1 MSAWLGTEQYTTYF
15 NNPGSDLQGGITA
28 SMSGGSLLGAL
39 LAGFSE
45 FPPPPPLVHKRN
57 KFHNAQRLR
66 TIVADRLGR
75 KIALQIACV
84 IFVVGCAIVC
94 SSQNVGQ
101 LIAGRIVNGFSIG
114 ICSSQVCVYL
124 AELSPS
130 AIRGRIVGIQQ
141 WSIEWGI
148 LIMYL
153 ICYGCAQTV
162 EGPAAFRI
170 AWGVQ
175 GFPAIVLFLA
185 LFCFP
190 ESPRWLAANE
200 RWEECLSVLADLHG
214 KGDRSHPVVL
224 AEFEEVQEAQRI
236 AAQAAGVGFLSLFGP
251 KIWKRTLAGTSVQ
264 AWQQLLGGN
273 VAMYY
278 VVYIFQMAG
287 LSGKY
292 LVIKTANDF

>member
-1 MSAWLGTEQYTTYF
+1 
-15 NNPGSDLQGGITA
+15 
-28 SMSGGSLLGAL
+28 
-39 LAGFSE
+39 
-45 FPPPPPLVHKRN
+45 
-57 KFHNAQRLR
+57 
-66 TIVADRLGR
+66 
-75 KIALQIACV
+75 
-84 IFVVGCAIVC
+84 
-94 SSQNVGQ
+94 
-101 LIAGRIVNGFSIG
+101 
-114 ICSSQVCVYL
+114 
-124 AELSPS
+124 
-130 AIRGRIVGIQQ
+130 
-141 WSIEWGI
+141 
-148 LIMYL
+148 MYL

-292 LVIKTANDF
+292 LVITIANDF